1 MALRILISLALL
13 LVAGL
18 GSGRVHAAVELLAG
32 SSPQRAQQGVDFA
45 PIRARVTDAAGN
57 AVAGARVIFSFG
69 PWAPIAIAN
78 PPSGCFPDAGWNCW
92 LTTDSAG
99 IAALPTLYG
108 TGVGEHTFS
117 VRAYTSD
124 SSSTSLGSAPLTL
137 IVDPFVDPPALAA
150 YSGSGQRAVAGTT
163 FAPFVAEARDAQ
175 GRPMAGVE
183 VSFYQSDGV
192 RARFSGGAFSATA
205 LTDANGLA
213 FSPPLQ
219 AGAGVGSGALRAYMA
234 SPGTHYFVDTR
245 FEYTITTSE
254 GLTALALQDMWWS
267 GFDESGWG
275 VSIAQHDDRLF
286 SVIYAYDANGRPTWY
301 VLPHGTWGDR
311 FVTYGGYGFSPRGTP
326 FFAYDATQF
335 RAGRQMS
342 YIHFTFNGERAARLL
357 VDVGEARS
365 IKSLVRQDFSS
376 DAAAPMTGLAD
387 MWWGGPAQNG
397 WGIAIMEQP
406 GGLFAVWLTYDE
418 QGLPTWFV
426 MPAGDWTD
434 RSTYEGV
441 LYRTSGPGW
450 PNYDK
455 SSLRVTAAGSFRL
468 RFHDQGHATFTYSV
482 DAHAGSMEIERQP
495 F

>member
-1 MALRILISLALL
+1 MAVRTIIFLALFL
-13 LVAGL
+13 AVGL
-18 GSGRVHAAVELLAG
+18 GSGRAHAAVELLAG
-32 SSPQRAQQGVDFA
+32 SSPQRAQQGVDFG
-45 PIRARVTDAAGN
+45 PIRARVTDASSN
-57 AVAGARVIFSFG
+57 AVAGARVIFSFS
-69 PWAPIAIAN
+69 PWAPIALAN

-92 LTTDSAG
+92 LTTDAEG

-108 TGVGEHTFS
+108 TSVGEHTFS

-124 SSSTSLGSAPLTL
+124 SASISLGSAPLTL
-137 IVDPFVDPPALAA
+137 IVDPFIDPPTITA

-163 FAPFVAEARDAQ
+163 FPAFVAEVRDAQ
-175 GRPMAGVE
+175 GRPISGLQVY
-183 VSFYQSDGV
+183 FYQSEGA
-192 RARFSGGAFSATA
+192 RARFSGLSSTATA
-205 LTDANGLA
+205 VTDANGLA
-213 FSPPLQ
+213 FAPPLQ
-219 AGAGVGSGALRAYMA
+219 AGLGIGAGALQAQVSA
-234 SPGTHYFVDTR
+234 SNTHYFVGTR

-254 GLTALALQDMWWS
+254 GLTSFALQDMWWS

-275 VSIAQHDDRLF
+275 ISIAQHDDRLF

-301 VLPHGTWGDR
+301 VLPGGTWGDR
-311 FVTYGGYGFSPRGTP
+311 FVTFGGNGYSPRGTP
-326 FFAYDATQF
+326 FFAYDAAQF

-342 YIHFTFNGERAARLL
+342 YIHFTFDGERAARLQM
-357 VDVGEARS
+357 DVGETRS

-387 MWWGGPAQNG
+387 MWWGGPSQNG

-406 GGLFAVWLTYDE
+406 GGLFALWLTYDE

-455 SSLRVTAAGSFRL
+455 SNLRVTAAGSFRF

-482 DAHAGSMEIERQP
+482 DSHSGDVEIERQP